1 MNHPRCVTDFAWEMI
16 HAQKAGYSDI
26 QIVWTGTDVAIY
38 PNACVP
44 IASMIDFFISE
55 CGFTFEYIGFD
66 EYKGFLNSCH
76 FRHPM
81 VLSEEEIYALP
92 NPFNALI
99 RYENFHQV
107 YAFTQKCISYITEQE
122 TCEKGALDG
131 LQWCINEVMD
141 NVNVHSERGYCFVM
155 AQFHKQ
161 HKSVVF
167 CIADSGIGILNSLRK
182 SKHSPS
188 TNIDAISLAIQEGI
202 GDGKGQGNGL
212 FGLYQIIKSNGG
224 RLTITS
230 HGASIMLSQNG
241 SIKL

>member
-1 MNHPRCVTDFAWEMI
+1 MSELQRKVYVTRKDNVITIEAMNHPRCVTDFAWEMI

-38 PNACVP
+38 PNACVL

-107 YAFTQKCISYITEQE
+107 YAFTQKCIDY
-122 TCEKGALDG
+122 
-131 LQWCINEVMD
+131 
-141 NVNVHSERGYCFVM
+141 
-155 AQFHKQ
+155 
-161 HKSVVF
+161 
-167 CIADSGIGILNSLRK
+167 
-182 SKHSPS
+182 
-188 TNIDAISLAIQEGI
+188 
-202 GDGKGQGNGL
+202 
-212 FGLYQIIKSNGG
+212 
-224 RLTITS
+224 
-230 HGASIMLSQNG
+230 
-241 SIKL
+241 